1 MTEKCL
7 IGSLHDFPQG
17 EVRASMLADGTVV
30 AVFNVEGNVYVTADR
45 CTHGEASLSDEGKLC
60 GRLVECPWHYGTFDV
75 TTGAVLKGPAR
86 RPLRT
91 YRVVVD
97 GEVGRVE

>member
-60 GRLVECPWHYGTFDV
+60 GDVDFDGVKAVASHITPVPGGVSVEPGVLRLRGC
-75 TTGAVLKGPAR
+75 
-86 RPLRT
+86 
-91 YRVVVD
+91 
-97 GEVGRVE
+97 